1 MLWSDGVAPQ
11 PLILLVEDD
20 PVVAFAVEDFLKQ
33 HGFVVSVATSVQDAR
48 TLLAATRHDILIA
61 DLRLGEGD
69 NLDGLDLAEAALRGD
84 RVDHVVV
91 LTAYS
96 TDATVTRAAVLGVAA
111 VVRKPVPLLH
121 LHDLLLSLLAGEGDS
136 R

>member
-1 MLWSDGVAPQ
+1 VAPQ
-11 PLILLVEDD
+11 PHILLVEDD
-20 PVVAFAVEDFLKQ
+20 AVVAFAVEDFLKQ
-33 HGFVVSVATSVQDAR
+33 HGFLVAVAATADGAR
-48 TLLAATRHDILIA
+48 TRLAAARHDVMIA

-84 RVDHVVV
+84 RVDHVVL

-111 VVRKPVPLLH
+111 VVRKPVPLTH
-121 LHDLLLSLLAGEGDS
+121 LRDLLGSLLAGEGGD